1 MHKLRKQSA
10 GVVPP
15 SLFARQE
22 RSTPT
27 PTAKP
32 APPSSRKEAA
42 RARAAALAKKA
53 KASRDAKA
61 ATTDKVQS
69 RAAPAPAPAPAP
81 ALGAV
86 AAAIPQAAARS
97 LPRAGPT
104 AARLASGA
112 PRAAEGTPR
121 RAIRPGSGKRAQLGK
136 AFFSPAAGKAV
147 TGHAVA
153 RVSNPAA
160 GEALTQPWPV
170 PSHVVHRPAAS
181 SSAATAAIP
190 PANNQA
196 DEEEPLFDGPVQW
209 DIAVLDDTRG
219 PGQER
224 WLPGVARQYTEA
236 TGMVQAVGPDGE
248 LAEEED
254 FGSMFIGGFANGLE
268 GSVPI
273 TTSHFRL
280 LGLTAAAVA
289 AAMTDGKGSAARR
302 ESVEAASM
310 RAFARLRQRLAKLQ
324 VGQAG
329 AEGEEPGSWSAEG
342 AGAVAAQQQAE
353 ALRVRTAAQAETA
366 AVLAAEEAARAEK
379 LARSRAEAE
388 ARARVKTEARAAEDA
403 KAAEAA
409 KPRWARDKQKMA
421 AAGEQVAHA
430 TAQTAVQDEADA
442 ATATAA
448 VAAAAAA
455 AAPPVAAAQEGPATP
470 SPTSSLHIDDHAG
483 DAAAAAE
490 LSAWQATAAA
500 AAVVANAAPMPPSN
514 SVRCR
519 CCGRFVAM
527 GALPEHSAHCF
538 TVKSPV
544 ADDDALGKLSSVSAH
559 RTPMWRTTPTTTP
572 MGQTG
577 EREGVTPSPQDSA
590 VAAARNRVPPWAAS
604 TAGSADGSGMTP
616 RGGGRRASIAG
627 WGSVHAQSLARRPSP
642 ASSLSQKAQEGSGG
656 KQGATDARLSLLK
669 SSPRKRRM
677 TISSVIDATQRERDA
692 ADSALAF
699 MASVLEHADTYT
711 KEFMSPDQ
719 YAEEVAE
726 ARSRRGSGASGGGGT
741 AGAGP
746 DTAAS
751 APTITEMRELKAQ
764 LDAAMRSTSMSDAT
778 LERLALCESPP
789 PSDSLEEMRGE
800 ADASIAARAKAAV
813 AAGAAVQRAGEVAA
827 EQERLQLRKLAAE
840 RQAAVD
846 KAHAAVAAS
855 PALISGREA
864 AKLREQSLAML
875 RAGVITA
882 EE

>member
-1 MHKLRKQSA
+1 MH
-10 GVVPP
+10 
-15 SLFARQE
+15 
-22 RSTPT
+22 
-27 PTAKP
+27 
-32 APPSSRKEAA
+32 
-42 RARAAALAKKA
+42 
-53 KASRDAKA
+53 
-61 ATTDKVQS
+61 
-69 RAAPAPAPAPAP
+69 
-81 ALGAV
+81 
-86 AAAIPQAAARS
+86 
-97 LPRAGPT
+97 
-104 AARLASGA
+104 
-112 PRAAEGTPR
+112 
-121 RAIRPGSGKRAQLGK
+121 PGGGKRAQLGK

-147 TGHAVA
+147 TGPAVV

-170 PSHVVHRPAAS
+170 PSPVVRRPAAS
-181 SSAATAAIP
+181 SSPATAVIP

-196 DEEEPLFDGPVQW
+196 DEDEPLFGGPVQW

-224 WLPGVARQYTEA
+224 WLPGVARHYTEA

-289 AAMTDGKGSAARR
+289 AAMTDGKDSAARR

-324 VGQAG
+324 AGQAG

-342 AGAVAAQQQAE
+342 AGAVAAHQQAE

-366 AVLAAEEAARAEK
+366 AVLAKEEAARAEN

-388 ARARVKTEARAAEDA
+388 ARARVKAEARVAEDA

-430 TAQTAVQDEADA
+430 TAQAAVQDQVDA
-442 ATATAA
+442 ATARTA
-448 VAAAAAA
+448 VA
-455 AAPPVAAAQEGPATP
+455 AAAQEGPATP
-470 SPTSSLHIDDHAG
+470 SPTSSLHIGDHAG
-483 DAAAAAE
+483 GAAAAAE

-577 EREGVTPSPQDSA
+577 ERGGVTPSPQDSA

-604 TAGSADGSGMTP
+604 TAGSADGSSMTP

-726 ARSRRGSGASGGGGT
+726 ARSRRGSGASGGGST

-746 DTAAS
+746 GTAAS

-764 LDAAMRSTSMSDAT
+764 LDAAMRSSSMSDAT
-778 LERLALCESPP
+778 LERLALCDSSP

-800 ADASIAARAKAAV
+800 ADVSIAARAKAAV
-813 AAGAAVQRAGEVAA
+813 AAGAAVQRAGEAAA
-827 EQERLQLRKLAAE
+827 EQERLQARKLAAE

-855 PALISGREA
+855 PALISRNEA